1 VHLLATHIFQYLNTV
16 IKIKEVLL
24 MQGIGNITV
33 KSVVADEQNN
43 FFIEVHE
50 CPIRIASI

>member
-1 VHLLATHIFQYLNTV
+1 
-16 IKIKEVLL
+16 